1 MALTRKRVFIIA
13 VFALIFLFLLSLEIG
28 AVPNANWDLIF
39 HLRFPRV
46 LLAAAVGVGLAVA
59 GVVLQALFSNPLCEP
74 YTLGISSGAA
84 LGSIAGGLLGLQWV
98 VSGLAVSAFLGAL
111 LFLAILYLISRQ
123 RRESSNSLL
132 LAGVML
138 GFLGSSLVALWTAL
152 ADSNGIQGSIFW
164 LLGDLSR
171 ARLSG
176 AFFAMCSVLGICGMI
191 WSRAGVLDA
200 FLMGEEGALSLGV
213 DVSQSRRKMILL
225 ASILVGVCVSASGM
239 IGFIGLI
246 VPHLARKSVGAL
258 HRQLIPLSGIYGA
271 IALIVAD
278 SMVRGLFKPY
288 EVPVGVVTALVGA
301 PAFLWM
307 MSAGRNVSSSEG
319 SAS

>member
-1 MALTRKRVFIIA
+1 
-13 VFALIFLFLLSLEIG
+13 
-28 AVPNANWDLIF
+28 
-39 HLRFPRV
+39 
-46 LLAAAVGVGLAVA
+46 
-59 GVVLQALFSNPLCEP
+59 
-74 YTLGISSGAA
+74 
-84 LGSIAGGLLGLQWV
+84 
-98 VSGLAVSAFLGAL
+98 
-111 LFLAILYLISRQ
+111 
-123 RRESSNSLL
+123 
-132 LAGVML
+132 
-138 GFLGSSLVALWTAL
+138 
-152 ADSNGIQGSIFW
+152 
-164 LLGDLSR
+164 
-171 ARLSG
+171 
-176 AFFAMCSVLGICGMI
+176 
-191 WSRAGVLDA
+191 
-200 FLMGEEGALSLGV
+200 
-213 DVSQSRRKMILL
+213 MILL